1 MIRYAITSGEKSRPR
16 EALLGDA
23 RRWAAAG
30 LEYVQLREK
39 WMEAGELVGVAAAM
53 MAIFRE
59 FGGRTRLLV
68 NCRADVAV
76 AACADGVHLTAGR
89 DELTPEQ
96 VRGVFAAG
104 GREAVVSVSCHSVE
118 EVRRAREG
126 GADLIVFGP
135 VFEKR
140 VEGEVVVAGVGLGL
154 LAEACEVAGGVPV
167 VALGGVTEE
176 NVARCIES
184 GAAGVAGIRLFTEG
198 VRGGR
203 AVSVC

>member
-1 MIRYAITSGEKSRPR
+1 
-16 EALLGDA
+16 
-23 RRWAAAG
+23 
-30 LEYVQLREK
+30 
-39 WMEAGELVGVAAAM
+39 
-53 MAIFRE
+53 
-59 FGGRTRLLV
+59 
-68 NCRADVAV
+68 
-76 AACADGVHLTAGR
+76 
-89 DELTPEQ
+89 
-96 VRGVFAAG
+96 
-104 GREAVVSVSCHSVE
+104 VE